1 MNQLSNLN
9 AKIFKQFVYN
19 ASIQTSATQIK
30 LTINNANVNAMID
43 KVVFNLGAAD
53 TTFGNQ
59 LTLAINDRGHSYT
72 GLINGFNP
80 TNFVT
85 ISSSS
90 TVSAGLV
97 GMQNIVQNGQI
108 VSVDVNTSVQDSEGV
123 GNIYMTLTRSI
134 GSFSTSFTG
143 TVIYKPEITY
153 NSKLNTRNQS
163 SKFQL
168 RALTQTGVGTF
179 GLPSNVFVDQT
190 NTIANYTQSRNNNE
204 NVTYGFNI
212 TSTNPVF
219 YFGTPGKVNR
229 YHIGFSSDCTP
240 NIGIVTFSYYNGS
253 SFVGLASTQ
262 IFNGASGPGTYN
274 FAYDGI
280 IIFNIPSDW
289 TALTIPNDPY
299 NLYNTTIV
307 NQGANPSNEMIKNP
321 SAFWIRCQVGFANTL
336 SGNQTLRISK
346 IVPLIDAEQ
355 PLTSR

>member
-9 AKIFKQFVYN
+9 TKIFKQFVYN
-19 ASIQTSATQIK
+19 ASIQTSATQVK
-30 LTINNANVNAMID
+30 LTINNADVNAFVD
-43 KVVFNLGAAD
+43 KIVFNLGAAD

-59 LTLAINDRGHSYT
+59 LTVAMNDRGHSFPST
-72 GLINGFNP
+72 INGFNP

-97 GMQNIVQNGQI
+97 AMQNIVQNGLV
-108 VSVDVNTSVQDSEGV
+108 VSVDVNTSVQDSEGI
-123 GNIYMTLTRSI
+123 GNLYLTLSRAS
-134 GSFSTSFTG
+134 GSFSTSFSG

-153 NSKLNTRNQS
+153 NSRLNTRNQTS
-163 SKFQL
+163 RFKL

-190 NTIANYTQSRNNNE
+190 NTLANYNQSRNNNE
-204 NVTYGFNI
+204 NVNYGFNI

-219 YFGTPGKVNR
+219 YFGAQNKVTR

-253 SFVGLASTQ
+253 SFVGLGATQ
-262 IFNGASGPGTYN
+262 VFSGAGGPGAYN
-274 FAYDGI
+274 FAYDGV

-289 TALTIPNDPY
+289 SALTIPNDPY
-299 NLYNTTIV
+299 NLYNNVIV
-307 NQGANPSNEMIKNP
+307 NQGANPSNEMIGNP
-321 SAFWIRCQVGFANTL
+321 SAFWIRCQVGFASTIT
-336 SGNQTLRISK
+336 GNQTLKISK
-346 IVPLIDAEQ
+346 IVPLINADQ
-355 PLTSR
+355 PLTLR